1 MIMRFKKTYSEIV
14 DTDQP
19 AASSGGWQI
28 IYTGFVLIMLSFF
41 ILLTSFASL
50 EKSKITRFA
59 QSFTTAVSIFQHGK
73 SLEESKIQGGA
84 EISIVNK
91 EDQIARLFVRICD
104 LGRQQQLESIH
115 IRKNERGVV
124 MTLSDTLLF
133 VSGEARLNDLAYP
146 VLEKVCEI
154 IARIGLPV
162 EIEGHTDN
170 VPILNDAYPSN
181 WELSTARAI
190 NVLRY
195 LVQQGKVIPEK
206 ISASGRSEYSPL
218 FPNDTDAH
226 RAANRRVEFIFNVD

>member
-1 MIMRFKKTYSEIV
+1 MKRTYSEIV

-19 AASSGGWQI
+19 AVSSGGWQI

-59 QSFTTAVSIFQHGK
+59 QSFTTAVSVFQHGK
-73 SLEESKIQGGA
+73 SIEKSKIQRGEQICLVDKA
-84 EISIVNK
+84 
-91 EDQIARLFVRICD
+91 DQVARLFQKIRE
-104 LGRQQQLESIH
+104 LGRQQQLEGIY
-115 IRKNERGVV
+115 IRKSERGVI

-133 VSGEARLNDLAYP
+133 VSGEARLNDKAYP
-146 VLEKVCEI
+146 VLEKVGEI
-154 IARIGLPV
+154 ITRIGLPV

-181 WELSTARAI
+181 WELSTTRAI

-195 LVQQGKVIPEK
+195 FVQQGKVIPGK
-206 ISASGRSEYSPL
+206 IAASGRSEYSPL
-218 FPNDTDAH
+218 FPNDTDEH
-226 RAANRRVEFIFNVD
+226 RAANRRVEFIFSVD